1 MARKA
6 FISKSILESWLIKG
20 YMNREIRDIFFSN
33 ISTVSKE
40 INKNLYYL
48 SINKISK
55 KNFLES
61 YGHLRPS
68 TYDIDSKN
76 YKENFENYFDFKNL
90 KVLKKE
96 TNFILSE
103 KLKKKIELKIG
114 KILKAEELIQYIKL
128 TIALREE
135 FKLEFSRSIDYIFSN
150 LKNFSKK
157 LK

>member
-1 MARKA
+1 M
-6 FISKSILESWLIKG
+6 
-20 YMNREIRDIFFSN
+20 
-33 ISTVSKE
+33 
-40 INKNLYYL
+40 
-48 SINKISK
+48 
-55 KNFLES
+55 ES

-114 KILKAEELIQYIKL
+114 KILKAEEFIQYIKL

-150 LKNFSKK
+150 LKKFLKK
-157 LK
+157 IKIKENKIKYLDYNIILNANSDLSLTKFRKIILKNINLNLLN

>member
-55 KNFLES
+55 KKLLGKLWAF
-61 YGHLRPS
+61 
-68 TYDIDSKN
+68 TTI
-76 YKENFENYFDFKNL
+76 NL
-90 KVLKKE
+90 
-96 TNFILSE
+96 
-103 KLKKKIELKIG
+103 
-114 KILKAEELIQYIKL
+114 
-128 TIALREE
+128 
-135 FKLEFSRSIDYIFSN
+135 
-150 LKNFSKK
+150 
-157 LK
+157 